1 MIKRY
6 YPTFSGVILER
17 YFREKAIENEKY
29 TLIANE
35 FDKTVEIYKIK
46 RNRMNIDFTVLE
58 GKVKTMLTAVH
69 LFDGYNIEAIGLD
82 MQDI

>member
-1 MIKRY
+1 
-6 YPTFSGVILER
+6 
-17 YFREKAIENEKY
+17 
-29 TLIANE
+29 
-35 FDKTVEIYKIK
+35 
-46 RNRMNIDFTVLE
+46 MNIDFTVLE